1 MATAP
6 TKATP
11 APPTRFPGAAALDVA
26 LADAVGLVAVA
37 LEPPGVAAATPVVA
51 AAVEEAGIAEPLIPE
66 ELEQA
71 GTLGGELTN
80 VMSAQL

>member
-26 LADAVGLVAVA
+26 LAEAVGLVAVA
-37 LEPPGVAAATPVVA
+37 LEPLAVGEGTLVVVTAADA
-51 AAVEEAGIAEPLIPE
+51 LIPE
-66 ELEQA
+66 ELEQS

-80 VMSAQL
+80 VMSAHCRTNK

>member
-26 LADAVGLVAVA
+26 LAEAVGLVAVA
-37 LEPPGVAAATPVVA
+37 LEPLAVGEGTLVVTAADA
-51 AAVEEAGIAEPLIPE
+51 LIPE
-66 ELEQA
+66 ELEQS

-80 VMSAQL
+80 VMSAHCRTNK